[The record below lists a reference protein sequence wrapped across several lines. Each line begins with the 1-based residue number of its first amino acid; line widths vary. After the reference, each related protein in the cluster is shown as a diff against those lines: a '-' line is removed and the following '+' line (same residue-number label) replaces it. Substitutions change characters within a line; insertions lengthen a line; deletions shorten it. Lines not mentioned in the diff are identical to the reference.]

1 MKLQPA
7 SKKEVRRIA
16 LGTLAGDGILI
27 AGLFL
32 LSQFGIGSFQLPRI
46 LLGVLGGSVV
56 AVVNF
61 AFMCLTI
68 QRVVDIEDKKKM
80 KAKIQVSYNF
90 RMLFQGAWCV
100 IALVVPGI
108 HVLAGVT
115 PLLFPTLTIY
125 YLQAK
130 GKLVT
135 PSDRK
140 NPEPLP
146 EEEEEDHKESFEV

>member
-1 MKLQPA
+1 MKLQSA

-16 LGTLAGDGILI
+16 LGTAAGDCLLI
-27 AGLFL
+27 PGLFL
-32 LSQFGIGSFQLPRI
+32 LSQFGIGSFDLSRI
-46 LLGVLGGSVV
+46 LLGALGGSVV

-61 AFMCLTI
+61 AIMCLTI
-68 QRVVDIEDKKKM
+68 QKVVDIEDKKQM

-90 RMLFQGAWCV
+90 RMLFQGVWCV
-100 IALVVPGI
+100 VALVVPGI
-108 HVLAGVT
+108 HVLAGVV

-140 NPEPLP
+140 NPVDLP
-146 EEEEEDHKESFEV
+146 EEEEDHKESFEI

>member
-7 SKKEVRRIA
+7 SKQEIRRIS
-16 LGTLAGDGILI
+16 LGTAVGDCLLVLV
-27 AGLFL
+27 LFL
-32 LSQFGIGSFQLPRI
+32 LSQFGIGTFTFLRI

-56 AVVNF
+56 AILNF
-61 AFMCLTI
+61 TIMCLTI
-68 QRVVDIEDKKKM
+68 QKAVDIADKKM

-90 RMLFQGAWCV
+90 RMLIQGVWCV
-100 IALVVPGI
+100 VALVVPGI
-108 HVLAGVT
+108 HVIAGVT

-135 PSDRK
+135 PSERK
-140 NPEPLP
+140 NPENLP
-146 EEEEEDHKESFEV
+146 DEEEDIKGSFEI